1 VSASERRDE
10 RPSGPE
16 ESGRGQGKRPTARE
30 ELERRRAQ
38 TREGVERRKVQTR
51 EEIERRR
58 AEFERRRAAGEPLI
72 APPVPDPASAPS
84 TGVSNWNIANA
95 LTMFRIVLVPV
106 FGWLLLM
113 HGGDNTGYRF
123 AAVGVFALASIT
135 DRIDG
140 DLARSRNLV
149 TDFGKMMDPIAD
161 KALMGMAL
169 VGLSIIGRLPW
180 WVTAVILIR
189 EVGIT
194 VLRLLVIR
202 HGVLPA
208 SRGGKLKT
216 FLQAIAIGVFLL
228 PIHGWFDV
236 VAWIVMLAA
245 LAVTVATGVDYV
257 FRAIKLRENSERSR
271 ARRARRAAR
280 SGKA

>member
-1 VSASERRDE
+1 MSAAERRDG
-10 RPSGPE
+10 RPSARE
-16 ESGRGQGKRPTARE
+16 ESARVEGKRPTARE
-30 ELERRRAQ
+30 EIERRRA
-38 TREGVERRKVQTR
+38 QTR

-72 APPVPDPASAPS
+72 APPMPDPASAPS

-95 LTMFRIVLVPV
+95 LTMFRIALVPV

-113 HGGDNTGYRF
+113 HGGDDTGYRLG
-123 AAVGVFALASIT
+123 AVGVFALASIT

-216 FLQAIAIGVFLL
+216 FLQAIAIGLFLL
-228 PIHGWFDV
+228 PIGGWFDI
-236 VAWIVMLAA
+236 VAWVVMLAA
-245 LAVTVATGVDYV
+245 LAVTVATGVDYI
-257 FRAIKLRENSERSR
+257 FRAIKLRQNSERSR

-280 SGKA
+280 GGRA